1 MTTFGFVHGAY
12 HGSWCWQPLMAELE
26 HRGHHGL
33 AVDLPCEDPTAGAI
47 EYAGAAVEAFADAG
61 PDLVVVGHS
70 LGGLSIPLIA
80 ERRPVARLVYLC
92 AMMPRLGRA
101 HDVVMR
107 AERDMVGP
115 GPEGGAY
122 VDENGASRWRSEAAA
137 SWFFADCQPE
147 VASWAASK
155 LRGQFWRITEEVCPL
170 QAWPDT
176 PSMAVIG
183 AHDPVINPDWSRRM
197 TPAVLGVTPIELDCG
212 HSPFLAATEPLAD
225 ALLGID

>member
-12 HGSWCWQPLMAELE
+12 HGSWCWQPLITELE

-33 AVDLPCEDPTAGAI
+33 AVDLPCEDPRAGAI
-47 EYAGAAVEAFADAG
+47 EYAAAAVEAFADAG

-107 AERDMVGP
+107 EEPDMVGS

-155 LRGQFWRITEEVCPL
+155 FRGQFWRITAGSVSPSSVARHALHGSDRGPRSGDQSGLVTADDACRPRRDSDRTRLRALPL
-170 QAWPDT
+170 PGGD
-176 PSMAVIG
+176 G
-183 AHDPVINPDWSRRM
+183 APR
-197 TPAVLGVTPIELDCG
+197 
-212 HSPFLAATEPLAD
+212 
-225 ALLGID
+225 